1 MVTAV
6 YKLIILCS
14 RANNAEFKIVTVVIF
29 IYSLQPLEFIESLAI
44 QPDYVFKI
52 LVVGNSY
59 VGKSS
64 FLMRLCTNAFSQRYA
79 STIGTYVVKVSR
91 Q

>member
-1 MVTAV
+1 MPGYLVLLGDFF
-6 YKLIILCS
+6 YP
-14 RANNAEFKIVTVVIF
+14 
-29 IYSLQPLEFIESLAI
+29 QPLEFIESLAI

-79 STIGTYVVKVSR
+79 STIGTL
-91 Q
+91 